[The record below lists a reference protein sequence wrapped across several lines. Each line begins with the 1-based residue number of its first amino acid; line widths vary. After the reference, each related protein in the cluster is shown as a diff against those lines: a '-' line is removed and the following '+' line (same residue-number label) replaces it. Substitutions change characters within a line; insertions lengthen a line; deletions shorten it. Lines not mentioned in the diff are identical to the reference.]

1 MSTFRSEQLRQP
13 LNLTGTFTGDL
24 IGTASYATFAANG
37 GGSVDTSSLLTTASF
52 NNYTSSTTSQFAGTA
67 SFATTAS
74 FALNAG
80 GAGFPFNGN
89 AVITG
94 SLLVSGSSGGFGGIT
109 GSLLGTASF
118 SSTASYI
125 NPLIQDVSIT
135 GSLSVTGSSFSVVGG
150 TTEFQVQSSGV
161 KIGNAASDAHTV
173 SGSMVIYTSTPS
185 SRSLVIGRLDET
197 TGAPISPGYWY
208 FSNSNTESTGS
219 RLEFV
224 HRASS
229 APGRNGLYNTI
240 IENFERRTSI
250 LVGQYQFIFSIGRT
264 TDPYHI
270 SIIPEN
276 ITAGGRSETRIGW
289 PGSDFNIPP
298 TSSGYVLAVTG
309 SNTNGSFRVNDDIK
323 VISSGIQISSSLAI
337 SASVFMPSLTTSP
350 TALTNVLMISSSGQL
365 FTTASSAIG
374 GGSGTPAFPFNGRA
388 VITGSLLVSGSSSGF
403 SGITGSLQGTASWAN
418 NATNAISANTA
429 TTAGNGGVTSVSIFD
444 GYPLSVNGI
453 TTGNVQIKTSY
464 LQFSQI
470 FNQNSGG
477 GDITILSTPIN
488 NISEFTWSA
497 QGTGVFALTADNGA
511 TPFTANK
518 TMIQLNLGSVSN
530 QPIYATH
537 EYVSTSQIRIHIF
550 DDTGSPVDDALIYAN
565 IDIKIFP

>member
-24 IGTASYATFAANG
+24 IGTASYATTASYALFAANG
-37 GGSVDTSSLLTTASF
+37 GGSVDTSGLLTTASF

-80 GAGFPFNGN
+80 GAGFPFTGN

-94 SLLVSGSSGGFGGIT
+94 SLVVSGSSGG
-109 GSLLGTASF
+109 
-118 SSTASYI
+118 
-125 NPLIQDVSIT
+125 
-135 GSLSVTGSSFSVVGG
+135 
-150 TTEFQVQSSGV
+150 
-161 KIGNAASDAHTV
+161 
-173 SGSMVIYTSTPS
+173 
-185 SRSLVIGRLDET
+185 R
-197 TGAPISPGYWY
+197 
-208 FSNSNTESTGS
+208 
-219 RLEFV
+219 
-224 HRASS
+224 
-229 APGRNGLYNTI
+229 
-240 IENFERRTSI
+240 
-250 LVGQYQFIFSIGRT
+250 
-264 TDPYHI
+264 
-270 SIIPEN
+270 
-276 ITAGGRSETRIGW
+276 
-289 PGSDFNIPP
+289 
-298 TSSGYVLAVTG
+298 
-309 SNTNGSFRVNDDIK
+309 
-323 VISSGIQISSSLAI
+323 
-337 SASVFMPSLTTSP
+337 
-350 TALTNVLMISSSGQL
+350 
-365 FTTASSAIG
+365 
-374 GGSGTPAFPFNGRA
+374 
-388 VITGSLLVSGSSSGF
+388 
-403 SGITGSLQGTASWAN
+403 SGITGSLFGTASWAN

-429 TTAGNGGVTSVSIFD
+429 TTAGNGGVTSVDIVS